1 MSSIH
6 VAEHVVVSA
15 PPSQGNPHALAG
27 KEGVVTAV
35 RTSLGT
41 AHVLFPGMKESIQIP
56 LTFLEPVVDTKV
68 LMVRIGL
75 EPTDV
80 RPSRCE
86 DFDEYQ
92 ELVLGRQHLQP
103 MTR

>member
-35 RTSLGT
+35 RTALGT

-56 LTFLEPVVDTKV
+56 LTFLEPVVDVKA
-68 LMVRIGL
+68 LMGRIGL
-75 EPTDV
+75 EPTNAC
-80 RPSRCE
+80 PFRCE

-92 ELVLGRQHLQP
+92 KVVQGRKRLRS